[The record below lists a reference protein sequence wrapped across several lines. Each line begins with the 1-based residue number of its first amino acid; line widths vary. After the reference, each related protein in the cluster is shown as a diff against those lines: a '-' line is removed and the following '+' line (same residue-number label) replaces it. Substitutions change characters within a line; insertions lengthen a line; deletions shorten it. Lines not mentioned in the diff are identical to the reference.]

1 VSRSTT
7 ELRSLHEFLT
17 QLPLFSELTTADVAQ
32 ICRSSR
38 RVIARPGEMVIREG
52 AAGDALYVILS
63 GELEVTKQEG
73 EQEIVLATRRTGE
86 VLGEMSL
93 LEGSPRSASA
103 RAVRETELL
112 EIGPDAF
119 RDTLERN
126 PAVASAI
133 LRTMA
138 GRLRSTESALIQRE
152 RLAALGTLAAGLA
165 HELNNPAAA
174 IQRSSELLGESFESW
189 RQHTAQLQSLEL
201 SAAERA
207 MVSGLAG
214 SIADCGLQL
223 TGAAVSSAAEGKMTS
238 WLESLGVERAWE
250 VAPALLACGWTRE
263 KVEPIVAAI
272 AHGHLN
278 VVLQW
283 LAAGLSAQEL
293 IDEIQRSSRAI
304 SDIVG
309 AVKTHSH
316 LDRAPVQEVDVPE
329 SLENTLVILRH
340 KLKNGIEVVRHFEAD
355 LPRLEARAGE
365 LNQVWTN
372 LIDNAVQAMDGTGRI
387 ELHARRL
394 GDMVEVK
401 IVDSGPGIPP
411 EIASRVF
418 DPFFTTKEPGVGT
431 GLGLHISHNIVVN
444 RHHGRLE
451 LESQPGRTTFRVM
464 LPLRL
469 RREDSGAVET
479 AEDFGKNQ

>member
-1 VSRSTT
+1 
-7 ELRSLHEFLT
+7 
-17 QLPLFSELTTADVAQ
+17 
-32 ICRSSR
+32 
-38 RVIARPGEMVIREG
+38 
-52 AAGDALYVILS
+52 
-63 GELEVTKQEG
+63 
-73 EQEIVLATRRTGE
+73 
-86 VLGEMSL
+86 
-93 LEGSPRSASA
+93 
-103 RAVRETELL
+103 
-112 EIGPDAF
+112 
-119 RDTLERN
+119 
-126 PAVASAI
+126 
-133 LRTMA
+133 MA

-152 RLAALGTLAAGLA
+152 RLASLGTLAAGLA

-174 IQRSSELLGESFESW
+174 IQRSSELLGESFQSW

-207 MVSGLAG
+207 MVGALAG

-223 TGAAVSSAAEGKMTS
+223 TGAAVSSAAEGKMTR

-250 VAPALLACGWTRE
+250 VAPALLACGWTQE

-316 LDRAPVQEVDVPE
+316 LDRTPVQEVDVPE

-340 KLKNGIEVVRHFEAD
+340 KLKNGIEVVRHLEAD
-355 LPRLEARAGE
+355 LPRVEAHAGE